1 MKKTLKDLSVI
12 LKGRV
17 DSKIA
22 KERWDICKMCEFIT
36 YNNRCNKCG
45 CFMKAKTRFKQAVCP
60 ENKW

>member
-36 YNNRCNKCG
+36 YNNRCKKCG
-45 CFMKAKTRFKQAVCP
+45 AL
-60 ENKW
+60 